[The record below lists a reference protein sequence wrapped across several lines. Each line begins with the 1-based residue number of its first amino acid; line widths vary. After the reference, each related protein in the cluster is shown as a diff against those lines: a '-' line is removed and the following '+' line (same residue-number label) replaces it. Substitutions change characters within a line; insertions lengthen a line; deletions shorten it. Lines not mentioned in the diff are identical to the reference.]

1 MLALELIVIR
11 TKWVRQGLQAIQK
24 YWGLDQVILLGKKK
38 TANLKSTSNNTTK
51 FQIKVCLFLSEGTY
65 WFSKAKQ
72 LHRALV
78 EYQVYVKPQEVIQA
92 VPCLKAVSA
101 MFLKALG
108 ILKARGFLDTFFG
121 TSPSIPGSV
130 HPTEI

>member
-1 MLALELIVIR
+1 MLALELVVIR
-11 TKWVRQGLQAIQK
+11 RKWVRQGLQAIYK
-24 YWGLDQVILLGKKK
+24 YWGSDQAILLENP
-38 TANLKSTSNNTTK
+38 ANLKSTSNNTTK

-78 EYQVYVKPQEVIQA
+78 EYQVCVRPQGVTLA
-92 VPCLKAVSA
+92 VPCLKASSA
-101 MFLKALG
+101 LFLKALG
-108 ILKARGFLDTFFG
+108 IIKARDFPHTFSG
-121 TSPSIPGSV
+121 TSLSISGSV